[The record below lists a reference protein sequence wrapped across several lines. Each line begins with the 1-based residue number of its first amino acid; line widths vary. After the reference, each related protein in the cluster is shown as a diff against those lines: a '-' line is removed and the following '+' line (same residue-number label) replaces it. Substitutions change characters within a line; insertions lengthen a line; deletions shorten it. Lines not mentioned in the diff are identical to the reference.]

1 MLARLKQML
10 IKEFIQVFR
19 DKRTRFVLFGPP
31 IIQMLVFGYAATF
44 EIHHVP
50 TVVLDLDHSQESRE
64 LISRFSSSPYFD
76 VQRQLTD
83 YRQIGDLID
92 QGKATVGLEIN
103 AGFAQNLRKGQTA
116 PLQVIVDATNSN
128 SALIASGYITQ
139 IALGF
144 AQDYQQDR
152 IYRISPQ
159 MVERMPSVQ
168 LEQRPWYN
176 PDLRSR
182 WFFVPGIIGSL
193 TLVLVVTLTAF
204 AVVREREIGTLEQI
218 MVTPIR
224 PAEFILGKTLPFF
237 LIGLFDVS
245 LIATVGTMWFQIPF
259 RGHILVLFAGA
270 ILFLLCML
278 GVGLLISTVS
288 STQQQAMVTAFFF
301 IMPAITFS
309 GFGFPISTMP
319 QWLQYLTYLS
329 PLRYFLSRASRHL
342 SERCGHGDPL
352 APDARDDRL
361 GNQSAHHRCPA
372 LPQSA
377 RLSLSPQPS
386 SQSTQYEAYPI
397 RPRQTAQICAHHT
410 ACEVGLLGIVDC
422 HLDDDRTTGP
432 SDCER
437 LFENRLRIAV
447 TTQRQ
452 VLYANTPANGGQ
464 VIVGK
469 LSARLLSQR
478 ELLKLR
484 NLR

>member
-83 YRQIGDLID
+83 YHQIGDLID
-92 QGKATVGLEIN
+92 QGQATVGLEIN
-103 AGFAQNLRKGQTA
+103 AGFAQNLRKGQTS

-128 SALIASGYITQ
+128 TALIASGYITQ

-144 AQDYQQDR
+144 AQDYQKDR

-159 MVERMPSVQ
+159 MLEEIPSVQ
-168 LEQRPWYN
+168 LEPRPLYN

-182 WFFVPGIIGSL
+182 WFFVPGVIGSL

-245 LIATVGTMWFQIPF
+245 LIATVGTLWFRIPF
-259 RGHILVLFAGA
+259 RGQILVLFAGA

-329 PLRYFLSRASRHL
+329 PLRYFLIVLRGTYL
-342 SERCGHGDPL
+342 KGVGMEILWPQML
-352 APDARDDRL
+352 AM
-361 GNQSAHHRCPA
+361 
-372 LPQSA
+372 
-377 RLSLSPQPS
+377 
-386 SQSTQYEAYPI
+386 
-397 RPRQTAQICAHHT
+397 TA
-410 ACEVGLLGIVDC
+410 LGIS
-422 HLDDDRTTGP
+422 LLT
-432 SDCER
+432 
-437 LFENRLRIAV
+437 IAV
-447 TTQRQ
+447 
-452 VLYANTPANGGQ
+452 
-464 VIVGK
+464 
-469 LSARLLSQR
+469 
-478 ELLKLR
+478 LR
-484 NLR
+484 FHKALD

>member
-31 IIQMLVFGYAATF
+31 IIQMLIFGYAATF

-83 YRQIGDLID
+83 YRQIGDPID

-128 SALIASGYITQ
+128 TALIASGYITQ

-144 AQDYQQDR
+144 AQEYQQDR
-152 IYRISPQ
+152 IYRLSPQ
-159 MVERMPSVQ
+159 MIERMPSVQ

-182 WFFVPGIIGSL
+182 WFFVPGVLGSL

-245 LIATVGTMWFQIPF
+245 LIATVGTLWFRIPF
-259 RGHILVLFAGA
+259 RGQILVLFAGA

-329 PLRYFLSRASRHL
+329 PLRYFLIVLRGTYL
-342 SERCGHGDPL
+342 KGVGMEILWPQML
-352 APDARDDRL
+352 AM
-361 GNQSAHHRCPA
+361 
-372 LPQSA
+372 
-377 RLSLSPQPS
+377 
-386 SQSTQYEAYPI
+386 
-397 RPRQTAQICAHHT
+397 TA
-410 ACEVGLLGIVDC
+410 LGIS
-422 HLDDDRTTGP
+422 LLT
-432 SDCER
+432 
-437 LFENRLRIAV
+437 IAV
-447 TTQRQ
+447 
-452 VLYANTPANGGQ
+452 
-464 VIVGK
+464 
-469 LSARLLSQR
+469 
-478 ELLKLR
+478 LR
-484 NLR
+484 FHKALD

>member
-31 IIQMLVFGYAATF
+31 IIQLLIFGYAATF
-44 EIHHVP
+44 EIHHVA
-50 TVVLDLDHSQESRE
+50 TVVLDFDHSQESRD
-64 LISRFSSSPYFD
+64 LISRFTSSPYFD

-83 YRQIGDLID
+83 ARQVEDLID
-92 QGKATVGLEIN
+92 RGKATVALEIN
-103 AGFAQNLRKGQTA
+103 PGFAEDLRKGQTA

-128 SALIASGYITQ
+128 TALIASGYLNQ

-144 AQDYQQDR
+144 AKDYQRDR
-152 IYRISPQ
+152 ISRISPKLIEQ
-159 MVERMPSVQ
+159 MPSVE

-182 WFFVPGIIGSL
+182 WFFVPGVIGSL
-193 TLVLVVTLTAF
+193 TLVLVVNLTAF

-245 LIATVGTMWFQIPF
+245 LIGVVGTLWFQVPF
-259 RGHILVLFAGA
+259 RGQISVLFIGA

-288 STQQQAMVTAFFF
+288 ATQQQAMVTSFFF

-319 QWLQYLTYLS
+319 KWLQYLTYGS
-329 PLRYFLSRASRHL
+329 PLRYFLIVLRGSYL
-342 SERCGHGDPL
+342 KGVGMDILWPQML
-352 APDARDDRL
+352 AMFGL
-361 GNQSAHHRCPA
+361 G
-372 LPQSA
+372 L
-377 RLSLSPQPS
+377 
-386 SQSTQYEAYPI
+386 
-397 RPRQTAQICAHHT
+397 
-410 ACEVGLLGIVDC
+410 GLLTVAVFRF
-422 HLDDDRTTGP
+422 HKALD
-432 SDCER
+432 
-437 LFENRLRIAV
+437 
-447 TTQRQ
+447 
-452 VLYANTPANGGQ
+452 
-464 VIVGK
+464 
-469 LSARLLSQR
+469 
-478 ELLKLR
+478 
-484 NLR
+484 

>member
-31 IIQMLVFGYAATF
+31 IIQMLIFGYAATF

-83 YRQIGDLID
+83 HRQIGDLID
-92 QGKATVGLEIN
+92 QGKATVGLEID

-128 SALIASGYITQ
+128 TALIASGYVTQ

-144 AQDYQQDR
+144 AQDYQKDR

-159 MVERMPSVQ
+159 MVEEVPSVQ

-245 LIATVGTMWFQIPF
+245 LIGAVGTLWFKVPF
-259 RGHILVLFAGA
+259 RGQILVLYAGA
-270 ILFLLCML
+270 VLFLLCML
-278 GVGLLISTVS
+278 GAGLLISTVS

-319 QWLQYLTYLS
+319 QWLQYSTYLS
-329 PLRYFLSRASRHL
+329 PLRYFLVVLRGTYL
-342 SERCGHGDPL
+342 KGVGMEILWPQML
-352 APDARDDRL
+352 AMA
-361 GNQSAHHRCPA
+361 A
-372 LPQSA
+372 
-377 RLSLSPQPS
+377 
-386 SQSTQYEAYPI
+386 
-397 RPRQTAQICAHHT
+397 
-410 ACEVGLLGIVDC
+410 LGIS
-422 HLDDDRTTGP
+422 LLT
-432 SDCER
+432 
-437 LFENRLRIAV
+437 IAV
-447 TTQRQ
+447 
-452 VLYANTPANGGQ
+452 
-464 VIVGK
+464 
-469 LSARLLSQR
+469 
-478 ELLKLR
+478 LR
-484 NLR
+484 FHKALD